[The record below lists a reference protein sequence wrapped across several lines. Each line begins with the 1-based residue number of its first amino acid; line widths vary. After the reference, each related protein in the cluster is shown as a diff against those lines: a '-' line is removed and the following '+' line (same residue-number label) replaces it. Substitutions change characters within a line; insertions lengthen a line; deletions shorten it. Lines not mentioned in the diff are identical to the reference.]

1 MKDNQAKLNEATGD
15 LHYCDLIFTSQES
28 AELKRLAKEL
38 QADGQHPRLVSC
50 ILENTGGVE
59 RDDRHTPRRQA

>member
-1 MKDNQAKLNEATGD
+1 MKDNQARLNEATAD

-38 QADGQHPRLVSC
+38 QAAGQHPGLVSC
-50 ILENTGGVE
+50 ILENTGVVE
-59 RDDRHTPRRQA
+59 RDDRHTQRTQA

>member
-1 MKDNQAKLNEATGD
+1 MKDYQARLNEATAD

-38 QADGQHPRLVSC
+38 QAAGQHPGLAGVVSC
-50 ILENTGGVE
+50 ILENTGGGRE
-59 RDDRHTPRRQA
+59 G